1 MHNKTLL
8 IILDGWGLGKGDGSD
23 AIAAARTP
31 VMHDLMRR
39 WPHSTLTTFGPAV
52 GLPEGQMGNSEVGH
66 LNLGAGRV
74 VYQDLER
81 INRAISDG
89 TLEQNAALRAAF
101 AYCLEHHKP
110 LHLLGLVSDGGVHSA
125 QAHLVALCQAA
136 SKAGLEQ
143 VWIHAIT
150 DGRDTDPKSGLGY
163 LTQLEEA
170 IAQTPARIATVVGRY
185 YAMDRD
191 RRWERVKLAYDL
203 YTRGAGR
210 LVSSATEAIAAQ
222 YAEGITDEFLLP
234 QVVSDGM
241 AEPRALITPG
251 DAVICFNFRT
261 DRCREITQALT
272 QQAFPEQ
279 GMHPMPLHYVT
290 MTNYDDTFHQVNV
303 MFGKDN
309 LHETLGE
316 VISQHGLTQARVAE
330 TEKYPHVTF
339 FFSGGREIPFNG
351 ELRRMVH
358 SPKVATY
365 DLQPEMSAE
374 GVTEAVLELLT
385 GETPDFIC
393 VNYANPDMVG
403 HTGVYAAIV
412 RAIETVDHC
421 LGRIL
426 DAAAKAGYSA
436 LVLADHGNADYAVNP
451 DGSPNTAHSLNPVPF
466 VVVDERVGALDGGC
480 LADVAPTL
488 LQLMGIAQPPAMT
501 GRALAHWKA

>member
-1 MHNKTLL
+1 
-8 IILDGWGLGKGDGSD
+8 
-23 AIAAARTP
+23 
-31 VMHDLMRR
+31 
-39 WPHSTLTTFGPAV
+39 
-52 GLPEGQMGNSEVGH
+52 
-66 LNLGAGRV
+66 
-74 VYQDLER
+74 
-81 INRAISDG
+81 
-89 TLEQNAALRAAF
+89 
-101 AYCLEHHKP
+101 
-110 LHLLGLVSDGGVHSA
+110 
-125 QAHLVALCQAA
+125 
-136 SKAGLEQ
+136 
-143 VWIHAIT
+143 
-150 DGRDTDPKSGLGY
+150 
-163 LTQLEEA
+163 
-170 IAQTPARIATVVGRY
+170 
-185 YAMDRD
+185 
-191 RRWERVKLAYDL
+191 
-203 YTRGAGR
+203 
-210 LVSSATEAIAAQ
+210 
-222 YAEGITDEFLLP
+222 
-234 QVVSDGM
+234 
-241 AEPRALITPG
+241 
-251 DAVICFNFRT
+251 
-261 DRCREITQALT
+261 
-272 QQAFPEQ
+272 
-279 GMHPMPLHYVT
+279 
-290 MTNYDDTFHQVNV
+290 

-339 FFSGGREIPFNG
+339 FFSGGRETPFNG
-351 ELRRMVH
+351 ELRRMVP